1 MYEAY
6 NPADARD
13 WILKKLEK
21 KPFRAVE
28 EKLSSMLDDF
38 IRYDL
43 HYMRVSGVLDANDDP
58 GENEYDDDDAFEF
71 IYDAYLSDHPDD
83 EDDDMLA
90 ATLLDQY
97 MELHQ
102 EYLAMI
108 GFLS

>member
-13 WILKKLEK
+13 WILKKLER

-43 HYMRVSGVLDANDDP
+43 HYMRVSGVLDPNDDP
-58 GENEYDDDDAFEF
+58 GDNEYDDDDAFEF

-102 EYLAMI
+102 EYLALM